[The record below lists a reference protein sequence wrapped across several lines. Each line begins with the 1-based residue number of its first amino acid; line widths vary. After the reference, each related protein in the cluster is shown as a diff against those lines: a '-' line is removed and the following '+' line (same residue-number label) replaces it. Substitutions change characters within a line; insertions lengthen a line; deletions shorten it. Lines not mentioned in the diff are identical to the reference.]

1 MIGLDTNVLVRYIMQ
16 DDGKQ
21 AALATQLVES
31 LTLDDPGFV
40 SLVTVVELYWVLGTS
55 YALSR
60 AQIGAALDAL
70 IRSKQLLVEQSDQ
83 IVRALRVYGA
93 SSADLPYC
101 LLERVAKAAGC
112 EKVMTFDVGASKH
125 AGMTL
130 IT

>member
-93 SSADLPYC
+93 SSADLPDC